1 MSKLQILRN
10 AVQTAIKNG
19 CPRSAISVPAWAL
32 SYSVSQKHVREVWE
46 AELTKATNSNQMAE
60 GK

>member
-1 MSKLQILRN
+1 MTKLQTLTH
-10 AVQTAIKNG
+10 AVRAAIKNG
-19 CPRSAISVPAWAL
+19 CPRSAISVPMWAL
-32 SYSVSQKHVREVWE
+32 SYSVSQKQVREVWE